1 MGAVSFIRYMDN
13 TLIQQALA
21 TQMKP
26 KPIAEDIKVK
36 YCLYARKSTES
47 EERQVLS
54 IDSQIKEML
63 QIAERDN
70 LEIVEIRRESH
81 SAKDSAQRPV
91 FNELLTDIR
100 RGRFNGI
107 LTWAP
112 DRLSRNAGDLG
123 SLVDLMD
130 QKLLIEIRTFGQQFK
145 NSPNEKFLLMILGSQ
160 AKLENDN
167 RGINVKRGLRARC
180 EMGIWPTCTPTGY
193 LNERLSERN
202 CRVVIDPTRGPIIK
216 KMFEKVAHEKWSGRK
231 VFHWLKFELNFKS
244 KGNKNLSLS
253 NIYRLLQLPFY
264 YGPFEYP
271 KNSGNWYQGNH
282 EPLITKELFELTQE
296 QLKRDRIVR
305 EGREFAFTKL
315 IKCGL
320 CGSGITATEK
330 YKKLKNG
337 GVNKHIYYGCTR
349 ARDLH
354 CKAGYTKEEDLINH
368 LIKLVDKLD
377 MDEIGLKKQFEDEIE
392 RYNKFQKTVLLMSG
406 KEKEIKSQENFDIR
420 TYAKYILKEG
430 KIDDKRELLGSLKSR
445 LIYANKKL
453 TLEKI

>member
-1 MGAVSFIRYMDN
+1 MDN
-13 TLIQQALA
+13 TLIQQALE
-21 TQMKP
+21 TQMKS
-26 KPIAEDIKVK
+26 KPIAEDVKVK

-70 LEIVEIRRESH
+70 LEIAEIRRESH

-130 QKLLIEIRTFGQQFK
+130 QKLLMEIRTYGQQFK
-145 NSPNEKFLLMILGSQ
+145 NSPNEKFLLMILCSQ

-167 RGINVKRGLRARC
+167 RSINVKRGLRARC

-202 CRVVIDPTRGPIIK
+202 CRVVIDPIRGPIIK

-244 KGNKNLSLS
+244 KGNKHLALS

-337 GVNKHIYYGCTR
+337 GINKHVYYGCTR
-349 ARDLH
+349 ARDRD
-354 CKAGYTKEEDLINH
+354 CKGGYMREEEIISQM
-368 LIKLVDKLD
+368 IKIVDKLD
-377 MDEIGLKKQFEDEIE
+377 MNEIGLKKQFEEE
-392 RYNKFQKTVLLMSG
+392 VKRYNNFQRTVLNMNG
-406 KEKEIKSQENFDIR
+406 KEKEVPKSQQFDIR

-430 KIDDKRELLGSLKSR
+430 TITEKRELLASLKSR
-445 LIYANKKL
+445 LVFCNKKV
-453 TLEKI
+453 TLEKN